1 MKLVFKIIT
10 ALVVVISLLACDP
23 KISREDYLFQ
33 VETYLMQFKERH
45 INVGQY
51 LLWVQDYYSENPME
65 KLLLFDSKEMKAVL
79 FKPINNTFAG
89 QFEEILAE
97 EPSLI
102 YAEALKRLELN
113 RYFVDLKACPQI
125 GAFQK
130 KLDAA
135 KKAEDPRPPFYI
147 FMGEA
152 TVSYYTGETK
162 VEDDDQFPYMVTVT
176 TTIKDQPMIKEMIL
190 LLETVEKCLE
200 KK

>member
-1 MKLVFKIIT
+1 MNLILKFIT
-10 ALVVVISLLACDP
+10 ALVIVISLLACDP

-33 VETYLMQFKERH
+33 VETYLIQFKERH
-45 INVGQY
+45 INAGQY
-51 LLWVQDYYSENPME
+51 SLWIENYQSDSPME
-65 KLLLFDSKEMKAVL
+65 KLLLFDSEDMKAVL

-89 QFEEILAE
+89 QFEKILAE

-113 RYFVDLKACPQI
+113 RYFVDLKTCPQI

-135 KKAEDPRPPFYI
+135 KKAEDPKPPFYML
-147 FMGEA
+147 MGEA

-162 VEDDDQFPYMVTVT
+162 VEDDDQFSYKVTVT
-176 TTIKDQPMIKEMIL
+176 TAVKDQPMIQEMML
-190 LLETVEKCLE
+190 LLETVEACLE
-200 KK
+200 